1 MKEEKTL
8 FEQLYKSGE
17 EHFARFTREL
27 FSHPS
32 FAAAVETAVRNAS
45 KTKGKVDRNIAAF
58 LGMLNIPS
66 KADYSKLLAKV
77 ETLQGSLVN
86 VNIKLDRLL
95 AAKERSGSPFRRRTS
110 RAKAT
115 TSGGKKPPPAS

>member
-8 FEQLYKSGE
+8 FEQLYESGE
-17 EHFARFTREL
+17 EHVVRFIKEV

-32 FAAAVETAVRNAS
+32 FSAAMEKALRNAS
-45 KTKGKVDRNIAAF
+45 KTKGQMDRNINAF
-58 LGMLNIPS
+58 LGLFNIPS

-86 VNIKLDRLL
+86 LNIKLDRLL
-95 AAKERSGSPFRRRTS
+95 AAQEKTRKTPRRKTPRPVTVAHS
-110 RAKAT
+110 K
-115 TSGGKKPPPAS
+115 KKPSSS